1 MHTDLKS
8 FLKELAPKL
17 PESLRM
23 FCAIYIYVVA
33 QIELL
38 KGKSMT
44 DAITCAIVECIRK
57 LINLK

>member
-1 MHTDLKS
+1 MYTDLKT

-17 PESLRM
+17 PEGARM
-23 FCAIYIYVVA
+23 FCVIYIYVVA

-38 KGKSMT
+38 NGKSMT
-44 DAITCAIVECIRK
+44 DAIKCAAIECIKK